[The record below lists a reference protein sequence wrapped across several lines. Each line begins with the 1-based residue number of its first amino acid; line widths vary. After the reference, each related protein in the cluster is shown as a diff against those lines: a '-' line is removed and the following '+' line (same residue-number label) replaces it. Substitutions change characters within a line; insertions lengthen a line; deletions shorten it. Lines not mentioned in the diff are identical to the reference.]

1 MDLKEQAE
9 NLGLEEDDYFEM
21 LNLFIE
27 SGCADLEKLEAAIM
41 EEDAEKAH
49 EASHSFKGS
58 SGSLGLERLF
68 QLAKA
73 IDEKDQQGNL
83 EGIDEMVKELR
94 QEYELLASAVGRYS
108 NE

>member
-9 NLGLEEDDYFEM
+9 TLGLEEDDYIEL

-27 SGCADLEKLEAAIM
+27 SGCSDLEKLEAAIM
-41 EEDAEKAH
+41 EKDAEKAH

-68 QLAKA
+68 HLAKT
-73 IDEKDQQGNL
+73 IDEKDQQGKL
-83 EGIDEMVKELR
+83 EGMDEIVKELR
-94 QEYELLASAVGRYS
+94 QEYELLASVVGKHS
-108 NE
+108 GE